1 MPKLHQ
7 VTIPHSVF
15 AELQNFLAA
24 PDSPFPPK
32 FRLTLTTLLA
42 AMIGRIRLF
51 QSTEGGFP
59 NVLEWQIDAETRA
72 SDFRLE
78 PASLVSNF
86 EPSKYAI
93 EMLSSFQRVSD
104 VDLFVDLSVDPSDR
118 YLSIDLTTEPVL
130 EGQDLATLAA
140 ASAPETLP
148 PVEDFHIPL
157 DDIYLTAAATAELLG
172 VNKSTVTRRIE
183 KGELIGFQVFKKA
196 LRIPR
201 NQFKNGDVVA
211 GVADVL
217 ALFKIDSVDSETL
230 VDHKA
235 AWAFL
240 ASTIYPGD
248 AAPRPIDRLRAVSS
262 MSLTLEV
269 VDELALAKQSLDYGD
284 HI

>member
-93 EMLSSFQRVSD
+93 EMLSSFQSISN

-140 ASAPETLP
+140 ASARKLC
-148 PVEDFHIPL
+148 
-157 DDIYLTAAATAELLG
+157 
-172 VNKSTVTRRIE
+172 R
-183 KGELIGFQVFKKA
+183 
-196 LRIPR
+196 
-201 NQFKNGDVVA
+201 
-211 GVADVL
+211 
-217 ALFKIDSVDSETL
+217 
-230 VDHKA
+230 
-235 AWAFL
+235 
-240 ASTIYPGD
+240 
-248 AAPRPIDRLRAVSS
+248 RLRTFIFRLMISISRLLQPRSFSVSTS
-262 MSLTLEV
+262 RRLH
-269 VDELALAKQSLDYGD
+269 AG
-284 HI
+284 